1 MAEISA
7 FPDKLRPNADAMY
20 DALSFWFKLCTE
32 GQLEIG
38 WRDPQTKTLNR
49 FKRFELDE
57 IEELVTFATEINAVA
72 GCNVYYRVC
81 TLKDLPGPTT
91 DEHFL
96 QAPGAHIDH
105 DDAGSVARL
114 KSHPLEFKPA
124 YLVITGRDPEVRG
137 QTFWPVAE
145 PITDPAIVREMNS
158 KLAQHFGGD
167 PAVVNPTRLMRLPG
181 SIAWPVKK
189 GRTLAEITQL
199 LWPAEQR
206 LQRVEADALLTML
219 RQIVKPSDLLS
230 KPSDLPELSQQT
242 TVNSGTSRQVAAET
256 PKIPPQNHEIAP
268 QNPDEWVA
276 PVRQNA
282 PVSQLIDATKQ
293 DGTWHNSVLR
303 LVASW
308 INRGLS
314 DKEIHLFAPALT
326 RPGFTQRQTHEEIQK
341 MIEGARQKWNLPDRD
356 PFADAAP
363 PAEKQGIW
371 TDDSDDL
378 DDIPT
383 RPWLVPGILLR
394 GAVTLLSGQGAGGKS
409 SLIVAMT
416 TCMAAGT
423 QFGKM
428 SPVKALKALNYN
440 VEDDRDEQRRRYA
453 AFLAAS
459 SHIERAAIRNVI
471 RVGPEGVGTLF
482 QRDPDTG
489 VVTPT
494 QAMEDL
500 KKLVIEQGIDC
511 VVVDPLAELHNA
523 EENDNT
529 AMRSILAAF
538 RGFAKETNAGVMVLH
553 HDRKGVG
560 IAGDVDRMRGA
571 SALQGAA
578 RIVLTLTR
586 MTEEEADALGIPQEE
601 KASFIRIDNGKA
613 NYTKLG
619 EAMWYQLTSQTI
631 SNGENIAACLPW
643 TPPDRIASLT
653 GDMKVEILRLMLEA
667 GPAKCRAH
675 HHSNDYAPRWLSQ
688 IIGADEKLIK
698 QYLDACIKGGAVK
711 IDKAIPDGD
720 DRHPRPAYVVDRI
733 KFLEMQQ
740 PARPIDPDEGGF

>member
-1 MAEISA
+1 MNTNSGL
-7 FPDKLRPNADAMY
+7 KPNTDAMY
-20 DALSFWFKLCTE
+20 DALSFWFKECYR

-38 WRDPQTKTLNR
+38 WRDPTTGILNK
-49 FKRFELDE
+49 FKRFELDQ
-57 IEELVTFATEINAVA
+57 IEELTAFAADINQQPGA
-72 GCNVYYRVC
+72 NMYFRVC
-81 TLKDLPGPTT
+81 TLKQMSGPTT
-91 DEHFL
+91 DEHFWL
-96 QAPGAHIDH
+96 TPGAHADH
-105 DDAGSVARL
+105 DAAQSVGL
-114 KSHPLEFKPA
+114 LQETPLAIKPA
-124 YLVITGRDPEVRG
+124 FLIVTGRDPAIRA
-137 QTFWPVAE
+137 QSFWPISEGMAS
-145 PITDPAIVREMNS
+145 PSLIRDINR
-158 KLAQHFGGD
+158 KLAIHFKAD
-167 PAVVNPTRLMRLPG
+167 SAVVNPTRLMRLPG

-189 GRTLAEITQL
+189 GRTKPEMTEL
-199 LWPAEQR
+199 LWPS
-206 LQRVEADALLTML
+206 DK
-219 RQIVKPSDLLS
+219 RQSRYPLHFMQHAVKDIIDPS
-230 KPSDLPELSQQT
+230 KPPELPEQSQQAT
-242 TVNSGTSRQVAAET
+242 ETPENSVTSREVAHVAPKTHETSPQVSDNWA
-256 PKIPPQNHEIAP
+256 
-268 QNPDEWVA
+268 A

-326 RPGFTQRQTHEEIQK
+326 RPGYTVRQTHEEIQK
-341 MIEGARQKWNLPDRD
+341 MIEGARQKWQLPDRD

-378 DDIPT
+378 DDIPE
-383 RPWLVPGILLR
+383 RPWLAPGILLR

-409 SLIVAMT
+409 SFIVAFT
-416 TCMAAGT
+416 TSMAAGV
-423 QFGKM
+423 QFGKITPKEKFH
-428 SPVKALKALNYN
+428 SINFN
-440 VEDDRDEQRRRYA
+440 VEDDKDEQRRRYA

-459 SHIERAAIRNVI
+459 SHIDRSAIRNVI

-489 VVTPT
+489 VVTAT

-500 KKLVIEQGIDC
+500 KKLVIENDIDC
-511 VVVDPLAELHNA
+511 VIFDPMAELHNA

-538 RGFAKETNAGVMVLH
+538 RGFAKDTNTAVMVLH

-560 IAGDVDRMRGA
+560 VAGDVDRMRGA

-586 MTEEEADALGIPQEE
+586 MTEEEAEALGIPQEE
-601 KASFIRIDNGKA
+601 RTSYIRIDNAKA

-619 EAMWYQLTSQTI
+619 EAMWYRLTSQTI
-631 SNGENIAACLPW
+631 SNGESIGACLPW
-643 TPPDRIASLT
+643 TPPDRIAALT
-653 GDMKVEILRLMLEA
+653 GEMKVEILRLMLEA

-675 HHSNDYAPRWLSQ
+675 HHSNDYAPRWLSE
-688 IIGADEKLIK
+688 IIGADEKLVK

-711 IDKAIPDGD
+711 IDKLVPEGD
-720 DRHPRPAYVVDRI
+720 NRHPRPAYVVDRI

-740 PARPIDPDEGGF
+740 PSRSIDPEGEGF

>member
-49 FKRFELDE
+49 FRRFELDE
-57 IEELVTFATEINAVA
+57 IEELVAFAADINQQPGA
-72 GCNVYYRVC
+72 NVYFRVC
-81 TLKDLPGPTT
+81 TLRDMPGPTT
-91 DEHFL
+91 DDHFL

-105 DDAGSVARL
+105 DDAASVSRL
-114 KSHPLEFKPA
+114 RSHPLEFKPA

-158 KLAQHFGGD
+158 RLAQHFGGD
-167 PAVVNPTRLMRLPG
+167 PAVVNPTRLMRVPG

-189 GRTLAEITQL
+189 GRTQTEITQL

-230 KPSDLPELSQQT
+230 KPSDLPEKSQDAT
-242 TVNSGTSRQVAAET
+242 ENSVTSREVAHET
-256 PKIPPQNHEIAP
+256 SPPGSDQWAP
-268 QNPDEWVA
+268 

-326 RPGFTQRQTHEEIQK
+326 RPGYTVRQTHEEIQK
-341 MIEGARQKWNLPDRD
+341 MIEGARQKWQLPDRD

-378 DDIPT
+378 DDIPE
-383 RPWLVPGILLR
+383 RPWLAQNILLR

-409 SLIVAMT
+409 SFIVAFT
-416 TCMAAGT
+416 TCMAAGV
-423 QFGKM
+423 QFGKITPKEKFR
-428 SPVKALKALNYN
+428 SINFN
-440 VEDDRDEQRRRYA
+440 VEDDKDEQRRRYA

-459 SHIERAAIRNVI
+459 NHIDRSAIRNVI

-489 VVTPT
+489 LVTPT
-494 QAMEDL
+494 AAMEDL
-500 KKLVIEQGIDC
+500 KKLVTENDIDC
-511 VVVDPLAELHNA
+511 VIFDPMAELHNA

-560 IAGDVDRMRGA
+560 VAGDVDRMRGA

-586 MTEEEADALGIPQEE
+586 MTEEEAEALGIPVEDRT
-601 KASFIRIDNGKA
+601 SYIRIDNAKA

-619 EAMWYQLTSQTI
+619 EAMWYRLTSQTI
-631 SNGENIAACLPW
+631 SNGESIGACLPW
-643 TPPDRIASLT
+643 TPPDRINSLT
-653 GDMKVEILRLMLEA
+653 GEMKVEILRLMLEA
-667 GPAKCRAH
+667 GPAKCRSH
-675 HHSNDYAPRWLSQ
+675 HHSNDYAPRWLSE

-698 QYLDACIKGGAVK
+698 QYLEACVKGGA
-711 IDKAIPDGD
+711 IRLDKEVMDPET
-720 DRHPRPAYVVDRI
+720 RRLRPAYVVDRS
-733 KFLEMQQ
+733 KFMEMQQ
-740 PARPIDPDEGGF
+740 PARPVEPEEGGF

>member
-57 IEELVTFATEINAVA
+57 IEELVAFAADINQQPGA
-72 GCNVYYRVC
+72 NVYFRVC
-81 TLKDLPGPTT
+81 TLRDMPGPTT
-91 DEHFL
+91 DDHFL

-105 DDAGSVARL
+105 DDAASVLRL
-114 KSHPLEFKPA
+114 RSHPLEFKPA

-158 KLAQHFGGD
+158 RLAQHFGGD
-167 PAVVNPTRLMRLPG
+167 PAVVNPTRLMRVPG

-189 GRTLAEITQL
+189 GRTQTEITQL

-230 KPSDLPELSQQT
+230 KPSDLPGELQDAT
-242 TVNSGTSRQVAAET
+242 ENSVTSREVATDTTAGSD
-256 PKIPPQNHEIAP
+256 QWAP
-268 QNPDEWVA
+268 

-326 RPGFTQRQTHEEIQK
+326 RPGYTVRQTHEEIQK
-341 MIEGARQKWNLPDRD
+341 MIEGARQKWQLPDRD

-378 DDIPT
+378 DDIPE
-383 RPWLVPGILLR
+383 RPWLAPGILLR

-409 SLIVAMT
+409 SFIVAFT
-416 TCMAAGT
+416 ASMAAGV
-423 QFGKM
+423 QFGKITPKHKFR
-428 SPVKALKALNYN
+428 SINFN
-440 VEDDRDEQRRRYA
+440 VEDDKDEQRRRYA

-459 SHIERAAIRNVI
+459 SHIDRSAIRNVI

-500 KKLVIEQGIDC
+500 KKLVIENDIDC
-511 VVVDPLAELHNA
+511 VIFDPMAELHNA

-560 IAGDVDRMRGA
+560 VAGDVDRMRGA

-601 KASFIRIDNGKA
+601 RTSYIRIDNAKA

-619 EAMWYQLTSQTI
+619 EAMWYRLTSQTI
-631 SNGENIAACLPW
+631 SNGESIGACLPW
-643 TPPDRIASLT
+643 TPPDRINSLT
-653 GDMKVEILRLMLEA
+653 GEMKVEILRLMLEA
-667 GPAKCRAH
+667 GPEKCRAH
-675 HHSNDYAPRWLSQ
+675 HHSNDYAPRWVGE

-711 IDKAIPDGD
+711 IDRNVIEPET
-720 DRHPRPAYVVDRI
+720 RRPRPSYVVDRT
-733 KFLEMQQ
+733 KFMEMQQ
-740 PARPIDPDEGGF
+740 PARPVEPEEGDF

>member
-38 WRDPQTKTLNR
+38 WRDPQTKALNR

-57 IEELVTFATEINAVA
+57 IEELVTFATEINAIS

-158 KLAQHFGGD
+158 RLAQHFGGD
-167 PAVVNPTRLMRLPG
+167 PAVVNPTRLMRVPG

-189 GRTLAEITQL
+189 GRTQTEITQL

-219 RQIVKPSDLLS
+219 RALEQQKT
-230 KPSDLPELSQQT
+230 LPE
-242 TVNSGTSRQVAAET
+242 G
-256 PKIPPQNHEIAP
+256 PQNTP
-268 QNPDEWVA
+268 QNTPEIVLGDNLHETSPPGSDQWA
-276 PVRQNA
+276 PPVRQNA

-326 RPGFTQRQTHEEIQK
+326 RPGYTVRQTHEEIQK

-378 DDIPT
+378 DDIPE
-383 RPWLVPGILLR
+383 RPWLAPGILLR

-409 SLIVAMT
+409 SFIVAFT
-416 TCMAAGT
+416 TSMAAGV
-423 QFGKM
+423 QFGKITPKHKFR
-428 SPVKALKALNYN
+428 SINFN

-459 SHIERAAIRNVI
+459 SHIDRAAIRNVI

-500 KKLVIEQGIDC
+500 KKLVIENDIDC
-511 VVVDPLAELHNA
+511 VIFDPMAELHNA

-560 IAGDVDRMRGA
+560 VAGDVDRMRGA

-601 KASFIRIDNGKA
+601 RSSYIRIDNAKA

-619 EAMWYQLTSQTI
+619 EAMWYKLTSQTI
-631 SNGENIAACLPW
+631 SNGESIGACLPW
-643 TPPDRIASLT
+643 TPPDRISSLT
-653 GDMKVEILRLMLEA
+653 GEMKVEILRLMLEA

-675 HHSNDYAPRWLSQ
+675 HLSNDYAPRWLSE
-688 IIGADEKLIK
+688 IVGADEKLIR
-698 QYLDACIKGGAVK
+698 QYLDACIKGGAVT
-711 IDKAIPDGD
+711 IDKDVIEPDT
-720 DRHPRPAYVVDRI
+720 RRPRPAYVVDRI

-740 PARPIDPDEGGF
+740 PARPVEPEEEGF

>member
-1 MAEISA
+1 MAEITA
-7 FPDKLRPNADAMY
+7 FPEKLRPNADAMY
-20 DALSFWFKLCTE
+20 DALAFWFKLCTQ
-32 GQLEIG
+32 GQIEIG
-38 WRDPQTKTLNR
+38 WRDPATKTLNR

-57 IEELVTFATEINAVA
+57 IEELAAFAADINQQPGA
-72 GCNVYYRVC
+72 NMYFRVC
-81 TLKDLPGPTT
+81 TLKDAPGPTT

-96 QAPGAHIDH
+96 QAPGAHVDH
-105 DDAGSVARL
+105 DDAGSVQRL
-114 KSHPLEFKPA
+114 SLDPLPIKPA
-124 YLVITGRDPEVRG
+124 YLVITGRDPQVRG
-137 QTFWPVAE
+137 QTFWPVDE
-145 PITDPAIVREMNS
+145 PITDPAIVREMNVR
-158 KLAQHFGGD
+158 LAKHFGGD

-189 GRTLAEITQL
+189 GRIQTEITQL
-199 LWPAEQR
+199 LWPADQR
-206 LQRVEADALLTML
+206 LQRVEVDALLAML
-219 RQIVKPSDLLS
+219 RQIVKPSDLLT
-230 KPSDLPELSQQT
+230 KPSHLPDDLHNAQE
-242 TVNSGTSRQVAAET
+242 NSITSREVVHET
-256 PKIPPQNHEIAP
+256 SPPGSDQ
-268 QNPDEWVA
+268 WVA

-282 PVSQLIDATKQ
+282 PVSQLIDATRQ

-326 RPGFTQRQTHEEIQK
+326 RPGFTVRQTHEEIQK

-363 PAEKQGIW
+363 PSEKQGIW

-378 DDIPT
+378 DDIPQ
-383 RPWLVPGILLR
+383 RPWLAQGIFLR

-409 SLIVAMT
+409 SFIVALT
-416 TCMAAGT
+416 TSLAAGV
-423 QFGKM
+423 QFGKIT
-428 SPVKALKALNYN
+428 PVKALKSINFN
-440 VEDDRDEQRRRYA
+440 VEDDKDEQRRRYA

-459 SHIERAAIRNVI
+459 SHIERSAIRNVI

-482 QRDPDTG
+482 TRDPDTG
-489 VVTPT
+489 IVTPT

-500 KKLVIEQGIDC
+500 KKLVAEQDIDC
-511 VVVDPLAELHNA
+511 LIVDPLAELHNA

-538 RGFAKETNAGVMVLH
+538 RGFAKDTNTGVMVLH

-586 MTEEEADALGIPQEE
+586 MTEEEADALGIPQED
-601 KASFIRIDNGKA
+601 KASYIRIDNGKA

-619 EAMWYQLTSQTI
+619 EAMWYKLTSQTI
-631 SNGENIAACLPW
+631 ANGENIAACLPW
-643 TPPDRIASLT
+643 TPPDRISALT
-653 GDMKVEILRLMLEA
+653 GEMKLEILRLMLEA
-667 GPAKCRAH
+667 GPEKCRSH
-675 HHSNDYAPRWLSQ
+675 HHSLDYAPKWLSPL
-688 IIGADEKLIK
+688 IGADEKLIK
-698 QYLDACIKGGAVK
+698 LYLDACIKGGAVT
-711 IDKAIPDGD
+711 IDKNVIEPDT
-720 DRHPRPAYVVDRI
+720 RRARPAYVVDRV
-733 KFLEMQQ
+733 KFSEMQR
-740 PARPIDPDEGGF
+740 PATPVEPDDGGF